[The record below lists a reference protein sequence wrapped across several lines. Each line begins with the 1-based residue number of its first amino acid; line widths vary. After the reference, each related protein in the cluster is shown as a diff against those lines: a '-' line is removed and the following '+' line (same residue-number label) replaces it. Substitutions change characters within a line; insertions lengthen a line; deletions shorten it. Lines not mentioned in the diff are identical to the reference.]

1 MVLTDAHTPRGVRG
15 AGDAG
20 VGEMVMGVGERLRLR
35 LRLRLFRFSALQ
47 HGGKCSESLAA
58 WKHFSRSAAA
68 AAVSRLVQKVPTGGG
83 CN

>member
-1 MVLTDAHTPRGVRG
+1 MVESGNGCVCVCVCFG
-15 AGDAG
+15 
-20 VGEMVMGVGERLRLR
+20 
-35 LRLRLFRFSALQ
+35 SALQ

-68 AAVSRLVQKVPTGGG
+68 AVDSQKVPTGGG

>member
-1 MVLTDAHTPRGVRG
+1 MVLTDAHTPRG
-15 AGDAG
+15 DAG
-20 VGEMVMGVGERLRLR
+20 VGAMVMGVGERLR

-68 AAVSRLVQKVPTGGG
+68 AAVSRLVQKVPTGVG